1 MMTSMLNSLIW
12 MDRCL
17 QQNLVKRGWDRLS
30 RPESQVML
38 LVSSGVHRPID
49 IARALG
55 ASRQA
60 INQTLKLLVQRD
72 LLELVPDP
80 EDGRCKIV
88 QFTDTDGGM
97 RREALDVIDQIE
109 IELAKRLGKHSFELT
124 KQTIGRDWGEV
135 PIFPVK

>member
-1 MMTSMLNSLIW
+1 MLNSLIW

-17 QQNLVKRGWDRLS
+17 QQNLIERGWARLS

-38 LVSSGVHRPID
+38 LVSSGICRPID

-55 ASRQA
+55 SSRQA

-88 QFTDTDGGM
+88 RFTDKDGGM
-97 RREALDVIDQIE
+97 RREALDVIDRIE
-109 IELAKRLGKHSFELT
+109 TELARRLGKRSFELT
-124 KQTIGRDWGEV
+124 KQTISRDWGEV
-135 PIFPVK
+135 PIFSTK